1 MLTEWRVTK
10 QGSQVDG
17 HASSATT
24 IDSLD
29 LAFNRPIRVR
39 FEVKKD
45 AEYPNGLNLYGS
57 GFGDHPQDIILSFVR
72 YTEA

>member
-17 HASSATT
+17 HASSTTT

-39 FEVKKD
+39 FEVKKTRNIQTD
-45 AEYPNGLNLYGS
+45 
-57 GFGDHPQDIILSFVR
+57 
-72 YTEA
+72 

>member
-10 QGSQVDG
+10 QGSQVNG
-17 HASSATT
+17 HESSATT
-24 IDSLD
+24 IDSLE

-45 AEYPNGLNLYGS
+45 AEHPNGLNLYGS